1 MDGAGTAGE
10 MSLLLLS
17 LAASTVRLA
26 APLVL
31 AALAGLYAER
41 SGVVDIGLEGKMLA
55 AAFAGA
61 AVAALTGSAALGL
74 GAGIAAALVLALLH
88 GVAAIAGGA
97 DQIVSGMALNLIA
110 AGATPSLA
118 SAWFGQRGTT
128 PPLPA
133 GARFGPITLP
143 LAQSLGEVPIAGRVY
158 TTIIS
163 GHSLPV
169 YLAWLAVPLTAFVLS
184 YTGFGLR
191 LRAVGESPEAVDAA
205 GLSVA
210 RLRFTALAVNG
221 VLCGLAGV
229 CLSMAQGNGFLRD
242 MSAGRG
248 YLALAALIFG
258 KWRPWPVLAA
268 CLLFAAADAVQA
280 RLQGVVLPGFGAVPV
295 QLIQALPY
303 MITVV
308 ILAGLVGMARPPRAL
323 GKPYPPIR

>member
-1 MDGAGTAGE
+1 MGGAEAAGGV
-10 MSLLLLS
+10 SILLS
-17 LAASTVRLA
+17 LANSMVRLA

-31 AALAGLYAER
+31 AALAGLFAER

-61 AVAALTGSAALGL
+61 AVASLTGSAGLGL
-74 GAGIAAALVLALLH
+74 GAGIAAALLLAMLH
-88 GVAAIAGGA
+88 GFATIVAGG

-118 SAWFGQRGTT
+118 SAWFGERGTT
-128 PPLPA
+128 PPLPS
-133 GARFGPITLP
+133 GARFGPLTLP
-143 LAQSLGEVPIAGRVY
+143 FTRTLSGVPVLGPVY
-158 TTIIS
+158 VAIVS

-169 YLAWLAVPLTAFVLS
+169 YLAWLAVPATAFVLGR
-184 YTGFGLR
+184 TRFGLR
-191 LRAVGESPEAVDAA
+191 LRAVGESPEAIDAA
-205 GLSVA
+205 GVSVA
-210 RLRFTALAVNG
+210 RLRFLALALNG
-221 VLCGLAGV
+221 ALCGVAGA

-258 KWRPWPVLAA
+258 KWRPWPVLGA

-280 RLQGVVLPGFGAVPV
+280 RLQGAALPGIGAVPV

-303 MITVV
+303 LITVA
-308 ILAGLVGMARPPRAL
+308 ILAGFVGTARPPRAL
-323 GKPYPPIR
+323 GKPYPPTS

>member
-1 MDGAGTAGE
+1 VDGAGTTDGL
-10 MSLLLLS
+10 SLLLLS

-31 AALAGLYAER
+31 AALAGLFAER

-61 AVAALTGSAALGL
+61 SVASLTGSAALGL
-74 GAGIAAALVLALLH
+74 GAGIAAALLLALLH
-88 GVAAIAGGA
+88 GIAAITAGG

-128 PPLPA
+128 PPLPSD
-133 GARFGPITLP
+133 ARFGPIALP
-143 LAQSLGEVPIAGRVY
+143 LAKSLSEVPIVGRAYATV
-158 TTIIS
+158 IS

-169 YLAWLAVPLTAFVLS
+169 YFAWFAVPVTAFVLAR
-184 YTGFGLR
+184 TRIGLR

-210 RLRFTALAVNG
+210 RLRFAALAVNG
-221 VLCGLAGV
+221 ALCGVAGV

-280 RLQGVVLPGFGAVPV
+280 RLQGVALPGIGTVPV

-303 MITVV
+303 LITVA
-308 ILAGLVGMARPPRAL
+308 ILAGFVRTARPLRAL
-323 GKPYPPIR
+323 GKPYRPTQ

>member
-1 MDGAGTAGE
+1 MDGPDTAGGL
-10 MSLLLLS
+10 SLLLLS
-17 LAASTVRLA
+17 LVASTVRLA

-31 AALAGLYAER
+31 AAFAGLYAER
-41 SGVVDIGLEGKMLA
+41 SGVIDIGLEGKMLA

-61 AVAALTGSAALGL
+61 AVASLTGSAALGL
-74 GAGIAAALVLALLH
+74 GAGIAAALLLSLLH
-88 GVAAIAGGA
+88 GAAAIIGGS

-128 PPLPA
+128 PPLTA

-143 LAQSLGEVPIAGRVY
+143 LAQPLSEIPILGRVY
-158 TTIIS
+158 TTVIS

-169 YLAWLAVPLTAFVLS
+169 YLAWLAVPLTAFVLAC
-184 YTGFGLR
+184 TRFGLR
-191 LRAVGESPEAVDAA
+191 LRAVGESPGAVDAA

-221 VLCGLAGV
+221 ALCGVAGV

-258 KWRPWPVLAA
+258 KWRPWPVLGA

-280 RLQGVVLPGFGAVPV
+280 RLQGVALPAIGTVPV
-295 QLIQALPY
+295 QFIQVLPY
-303 MITVV
+303 LITVA
-308 ILAGLVGMARPPRAL
+308 ILAGFVGTARPPRAL
-323 GKPYPPIR
+323 GKPYSPAR

>member
-1 MDGAGTAGE
+1 
-10 MSLLLLS
+10 
-17 LAASTVRLA
+17 
-26 APLVL
+26 
-31 AALAGLYAER
+31 
-41 SGVVDIGLEGKMLA
+41 MLA
-55 AAFAGA
+55 AVFAGA
-61 AVAALTGSAALGL
+61 AVASLTGSAALGL

-88 GVAAIAGGA
+88 GVATIAGA

-118 SAWFGQRGTT
+118 SAWFRQRGTT

-143 LAQSLGEVPIAGRVY
+143 LAQSLGEVPIVGWVY

-303 MITVV
+303 VITVV
-308 ILAGLVGMARPPRAL
+308 ILAGLVGTARPPRAL
-323 GKPYPPIR
+323 GKPYPPVR

>member
-1 MDGAGTAGE
+1 MGGAGTAGGL
-10 MSLLLLS
+10 SLLLIS
-17 LAASTVRLA
+17 FVASTVRLA
-26 APLVL
+26 APLML

-61 AVAALTGSAALGL
+61 AVASLTGSAVFGL
-74 GAGIAAALVLALLH
+74 AAGIAAALLLALLH
-88 GVAAIAGGA
+88 GVAARG

-110 AGATPSLA
+110 AGAMPSLA

-128 PPLPA
+128 PPLPY

-143 LAQSLGEVPIAGRVY
+143 FAHSLSEIPVVGRVY
-158 TTIIS
+158 ATIIS
-163 GHSLPV
+163 GHTLPV
-169 YLAWLAVPLTAFVLS
+169 YLAWLAVPLTSFVLAR
-184 YTGFGLR
+184 TRFGLR
-191 LRAVGESPEAVDAA
+191 LRAAGESPEAVDAA
-205 GLSVA
+205 GLSAA

-221 VLCGLAGV
+221 ALCGVSGV

-258 KWRPWPVLAA
+258 KWRPWPVLGA

-280 RLQGVVLPGFGAVPV
+280 RLQGVVLPGLGMVPV

-303 MITVV
+303 LITVA
-308 ILAGLVGMARPPRAL
+308 ILAGFVGRARPPRAL
-323 GKPYPPIR
+323 GKPYPPTG

>member
-1 MDGAGTAGE
+1 

-191 LRAVGESPEAVDAA
+191 LRAVGESPEAVNAA

-280 RLQGVVLPGFGAVPV
+280 RLQGVILPGIGAVPV

-308 ILAGLVGMARPPRAL
+308 ILAGLVGTARPPRVL

>member
-191 LRAVGESPEAVDAA
+191 LRAVGESPEAVNAA

-280 RLQGVVLPGFGAVPV
+280 RLQGVILPGIGAVPV

-308 ILAGLVGMARPPRAL
+308 ILAGLVGTARPPRVL

>member
-1 MDGAGTAGE
+1 
-10 MSLLLLS
+10 MSLLLS

-26 APLVL
+26 APLLL

-55 AAFAGA
+55 SAFAGA
-61 AVAALTGSAALGL
+61 AVASLTGSAALGL
-74 GAGIAAALVLALLH
+74 GAGIAAALSLALLH
-88 GVAAIAGGA
+88 GIASITVGS

-118 SAWFGQRGTT
+118 SAWFGQHGTT
-128 PPLPA
+128 PPLPS

-143 LAQSLGEVPIAGRVY
+143 FAEALSAVPILGRVY
-158 TTIIS
+158 NAIVS

-169 YLAWLAVPLTAFVLS
+169 YLAWLAVPLTAGLL
-184 YTGFGLR
+184 GFTRVGLR

-210 RLRFTALAVNG
+210 RLRFGALAING
-221 VLCGLAGV
+221 VLCGIAGV

-258 KWRPWPVLAA
+258 KWRPWAVLLA
-268 CLLFAAADAVQA
+268 CLVFAAADAVQA
-280 RLQGVVLPGFGAVPV
+280 RLQGVVLPGIGAVPV

-303 MITVV
+303 LITVA
-308 ILAGLVGMARPPRAL
+308 ILAGFVHATHPPRAL
-323 GKPYPPIR
+323 GRPYPPIR

>member
-1 MDGAGTAGE
+1 

-55 AAFAGA
+55 AVFAGA
-61 AVAALTGSAALGL
+61 AVASLTGSAALGL

-88 GVAAIAGGA
+88 GVATIAGA

-118 SAWFGQRGTT
+118 SAWFRQRGTT

-143 LAQSLGEVPIAGRVY
+143 LAQSLGEVPIVGWVY

-280 RLQGVVLPGFGAVPV
+280 RLQGVILPGIGAVPV

>member
-55 AAFAGA
+55 AVFAGA
-61 AVAALTGSAALGL
+61 AVASLTGSAALGL

-88 GVAAIAGGA
+88 GVATIAGA

-118 SAWFGQRGTT
+118 SAWFRQRGTT

-143 LAQSLGEVPIAGRVY
+143 LAQSLGEVPIVGWVY

-280 RLQGVVLPGFGAVPV
+280 RLQGVVLPGIGAVPV

-308 ILAGLVGMARPPRAL
+308 ILAGLVGTARPPRVL

>member
-1 MDGAGTAGE
+1 MDAASTIDGL
-10 MSLLLLS
+10 SSLLLS

-41 SGVVDIGLEGKMLA
+41 SGVADIGLEGKMLA

-61 AVAALTGSAALGL
+61 AVASLTGSAALGL
-74 GAGIAAALVLALLH
+74 GAGLAAAFLLALLH
-88 GVAAIAGGA
+88 GVAAIAAGG

-143 LAQSLGEVPIAGRVY
+143 LAQRLGEVPIFGRVY
-158 TTIIS
+158 TTLIS

-169 YLAWLAVPLTAFVLS
+169 YLAWLAVPLTALVLAR
-184 YTGFGLR
+184 TRFGLR

-205 GLSVA
+205 GLSVV

-221 VLCGLAGV
+221 ALCGLAGV

-258 KWRPWPVLAA
+258 KWRPWPVLGA

-280 RLQGVVLPGFGAVPV
+280 RLQGATLPGIGAVPV

-303 MITVV
+303 LITIA
-308 ILAGLVGMARPPRAL
+308 ILAGFVGTARPPRAL
-323 GKPYPPIR
+323 GKPYPPVR

>member
-88 GVAAIAGGA
+88 GVATIAGA

-118 SAWFGQRGTT
+118 SAWFRQRGTT

-191 LRAVGESPEAVDAA
+191 LRAVGESPEAVNAA

-280 RLQGVVLPGFGAVPV
+280 RLQGVILPGIGAVPV

-303 MITVV
+303 VITVV
-308 ILAGLVGMARPPRAL
+308 ILAGLVGTARPPRAL

>member
-1 MDGAGTAGE
+1 

-55 AAFAGA
+55 AVFAGA
-61 AVAALTGSAALGL
+61 AVASLTGSAALGL

-88 GVAAIAGGA
+88 GVATIAGA

-118 SAWFGQRGTT
+118 SAWFRQRGTT

-143 LAQSLGEVPIAGRVY
+143 LAQSLGEVPIVGWVY

-191 LRAVGESPEAVDAA
+191 LRAVGESPEAVNAA

-280 RLQGVVLPGFGAVPV
+280 RLQGVILPGIGAVPV

>member
-1 MDGAGTAGE
+1 MDAGASDGL
-10 MSLLLLS
+10 SLLLLS

-41 SGVVDIGLEGKMLA
+41 SGVVDIGLEGKMLS

-61 AVAALTGSAALGL
+61 TVAALTGSAALGL
-74 GAGIAAALVLALLH
+74 GAGIAAALLLALLH
-88 GVAAIAGGA
+88 GVAAILAGG

-110 AGATPSLA
+110 AGAAPSLA

-143 LAQSLGEVPIAGRVY
+143 LAKLLGEVPIVGRVY
-158 TTIIS
+158 TTMIS

-169 YLAWLAVPLTAFVLS
+169 YLAWLAVPLTAFVLAH
-184 YTGFGLR
+184 TRFGLR

-210 RLRFTALAVNG
+210 RLRFTALAING
-221 VLCGLAGV
+221 ALCGLAGV

-258 KWRPWPVLAA
+258 KWRPWPVLGA
-268 CLLFAAADAVQA
+268 CLLFAAADAVQVH
-280 RLQGVVLPGFGAVPV
+280 LQGVVLPGIGTVPV
-295 QLIQALPY
+295 QLIQTLPY
-303 MITVV
+303 LITVAV
-308 ILAGLVGMARPPRAL
+308 LAGFVGTAQPPRAL
-323 GKPYPPIR
+323 GKPYLSAR